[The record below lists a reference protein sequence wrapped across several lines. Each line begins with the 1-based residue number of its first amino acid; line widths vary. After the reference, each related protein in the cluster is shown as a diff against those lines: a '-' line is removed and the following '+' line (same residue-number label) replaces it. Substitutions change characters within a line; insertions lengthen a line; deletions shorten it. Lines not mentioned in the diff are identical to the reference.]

1 MMTRTQA
8 AGLGSSSALLG
19 GGLLVYLV
27 LRVPPQMPDGQA
39 NVAAL
44 LLAFICLL
52 LLAGGIGTLA
62 ALALHNRWPALAG
75 TRRRARSMP
84 AVAVRQG
91 ALTALGAGVIV
102 LLAYARMLDAAYL
115 IVTVLVIVLF
125 EAFLQSR
132 A

>member
-1 MMTRTQA
+1 MTRTQA
-8 AGLGSSSALLG
+8 VALGSGSALLG
-19 GGLLVYLV
+19 GGLLAYLV
-27 LRVPPQMPDGQA
+27 LRIPPRLPDGEA

-44 LLAFICLL
+44 LLALICLL

-62 ALALHNRWPALAG
+62 ALALHNRWPTLAG
-75 TRRRARSMP
+75 ARRRTRPSP

-91 ALTALGAGVIV
+91 ALAALGAGAIV

-115 IVTVLVIVLF
+115 AVTILILVLL
-125 EAFLQSR
+125 EAFIQSR